1 MTEQGTTRLRE
12 LTARLNQ
19 YRDEYYNKNA
29 PSVSDEVYDRLFD
42 ELATLEQQ
50 TGIQMANS
58 PTQTVGYPAVSK
70 LEKTT
75 HETPLLSLDKTKS
88 SLDLLSFIGEQ
99 QIMLMLK
106 LDGLTL
112 KLTYENGR
120 LIQAAT
126 RGDGNEGEIVTHNVP
141 GISGIPQT
149 IPYRERLVVTGE
161 ALIRPSDFE
170 QLCGIFTDADGAAYK
185 NSRNL
190 AAGSVRLLNSAEC
203 ARRRVT
209 FLPFGVLEGFAG
221 LERKSEKLYRLASLG
236 FSPCK
241 FFVTSRKLSAQ
252 ELETGIARLRSYAK
266 ERDLPI
272 DGIVASYND
281 IAWSTACGRT
291 GHHYKDGLA
300 YKFEDELF
308 ETALRQIE
316 WNPTRTGEIAPVA
329 VFDTVQIDGCEVSR
343 ASLHNLNFI
352 RDLQLGAGCR
362 VLVSKRNQI
371 IPHIEANL
379 DQTGDY
385 NLADIIPRACPCCG
399 QATRVHVNR
408 RNKTCA
414 TMTLHCDN
422 PQCETRRLRQF
433 VHFAGKK
440 AMDIEGLSEA
450 TLEKFI
456 GRGWLHSYMDM
467 YRLDEHA
474 AEITQM
480 DGFGEK
486 SWQNLWAAIQRSRDT
501 TFERYLVA
509 MDIPLVG
516 RTASR
521 VLAKQFGS
529 DLAAFEEAALT
540 GYDFTSLPDF
550 GEVLDKSIHTW
561 FEDEENFCT
570 WEELQTMVHIQKPQP
585 ESGASAKTNSPFAGK
600 NIVVTGKVEPY
611 TRSEMNALIE
621 SLGAHAQSAVN
632 GKTDYLVCGEA
643 AGSKLTKARQLGVTV
658 LPPNL
663 FFSMMNDA
671 QEETA

>member
-1 MTEQGTTRLRE
+1 MNDLTDFEVLEDVRSPFEDDPFEQDPLETEQAFAETQASPLGSTPAPAAAPEQPVQKPPAATAAPADPTAPPAPAEEPAKDDPQAVEARRRAE
-12 LTARLNQ
+12 HEAAEAKRKAEWGAKQAEKKTARQ
-19 YRDEYYNKNA
+19 A
-29 PSVSDEVYDRLFD
+29 
-42 ELATLEQQ
+42 A
-50 TGIQMANS
+50 
-58 PTQTVGYPAVSK
+58 
-70 LEKTT
+70 LEKIKAMNT
-75 HETPLLSLDKTKS
+75 
-88 SLDLLSFIGEQ
+88 EQ
-99 QIMLMLK
+99 
-106 LDGLTL
+106 
-112 KLTYENGR
+112 
-120 LIQAAT
+120 LIQAA
-126 RGDGNEGEIVTHNVP
+126 
-141 GISGIPQT
+141 
-149 IPYRERLVVTGE
+149 
-161 ALIRPSDFE
+161 
-170 QLCGIFTDADGAAYK
+170 
-185 NSRNL
+185 
-190 AAGSVRLLNSAEC
+190 AEK
-203 ARRRVT
+203 ARKDT
-209 FLPFGVLEGFAG
+209 
-221 LERKSEKLYRLASLG
+221 EKLTRRNMKECVCEYIQTLC
-236 FSPCK
+236 FEDTE
-241 FFVTSRKLSAQ
+241 F
-252 ELETGIARLRSYAK
+252 ARLTLTPPK
-266 ERDLPI
+266 
-272 DGIVASYND
+272 
-281 IAWSTACGRT
+281 T
-291 GHHYKDGLA
+291 
-300 YKFEDELF
+300 
-308 ETALRQIE
+308 
-316 WNPTRTGEIAPVA
+316 
-329 VFDTVQIDGCEVSR
+329 
-343 ASLHNLNFI
+343 
-352 RDLQLGAGCR
+352 
-362 VLVSKRNQI
+362 NQI

-529 DLAAFEEAALT
+529 ELAAFEEAALT

-621 SLGAHAQSAVN
+621 SLDAHAQSAVN

-658 LPPNL
+658 LTPNL
-663 FFSMMNDA
+663 FFSMMNDG
-671 QEETA
+671 QEGAA